1 MLGDRPP
8 PRRDRRRLMLAGLA
22 GALTRPSL
30 AAPRA
35 NARIGYLEQVKAVDG
50 ELLYREFVEGLQAKG
65 YVEGRNLRMVRRSA
79 DLQIERLRA
88 HAVDLV
94 AAKVDAI
101 LATTTEAAKAAKL
114 AAPGTPTVFV
124 VSGDPVLE
132 GLVKSISRPGG
143 ALTGLVTRGEDLT
156 AKRLQLLKEAFP
168 RVRSVAIV
176 GSTVSMAKAAY
187 ADAASR
193 LNLAVLE
200 FPVHRLDDYRDA
212 AAAIARSPA
221 DAVLVVEDADAVSN
235 FYAFTR
241 LMMATRRPVMFN
253 ADVFAEGQAWGLMAY
268 GVSLRQLYRRAGE
281 MTARVLDGAKPADI
295 PVELPTRY
303 ELVVNLRAAAEYA
316 IVVPPEF
323 LVRADRVVK

>member
-1 MLGDRPP
+1 
-8 PRRDRRRLMLAGLA
+8 MLAGLA
-22 GALTRPSL
+22 SALARPSL

-114 AAPGTPTVFV
+114 AAPAIPTVFV

-143 ALTGLVTRGEDLT
+143 PLTGLGHARRG
-156 AKRLQLLKEAFP
+156 P
-168 RVRSVAIV
+168 
-176 GSTVSMAKAAY
+176 
-187 ADAASR
+187 
-193 LNLAVLE
+193 
-200 FPVHRLDDYRDA
+200 YREA
-212 AAAIARSPA
+212 AAAPEGGVPARAQRRDRRLHRQHGEGRVRRRREPA
-221 DAVLVVEDADAVSN
+221 
-235 FYAFTR
+235 
-241 LMMATRRPVMFN
+241 RPC
-253 ADVFAEGQAWGLMAY
+253 
-268 GVSLRQLYRRAGE
+268 RAGVPGAP
-281 MTARVLDGAKPADI
+281 ARRLPRCRRSDLAQPRRRGAGRRGRGCRGQPSM
-295 PVELPTRY
+295 RS
-303 ELVVNLRAAAEYA
+303 RG
-316 IVVPPEF
+316 
-323 LVRADRVVK
+323 